1 MPGIFLPPPPPT
13 CAINAVLFICSDPP
27 RPSPPPHVGFAP
39 KPSPPPPTPFPQ
51 VGILAPEPHPTGQLL
66 CGQVGYIVPGIKSIK
81 AVRVGD
87 TLHHYKK

>member
-1 MPGIFLPPPPPT
+1 MLNLVKLSFYI
-13 CAINAVLFICSDPP
+13 I
-27 RPSPPPHVGFAP
+27 
-39 KPSPPPPTPFPQ
+39 Q
-51 VGILAPEPHPTGQLL
+51 VGILAPEPHPTGLLL